1 MVVTSTAHC
10 NWILQASY
18 TVSSTT
24 KTNQRISG
32 APQFCDRFL
41 TNFMSWSHVNIT
53 FHFSSWGWRGLLETF
68 FSKFLWWVR
77 IGCPRVCPDTFWI
90 LTDAETLYLQNSH
103 KKSLELE
110 HQNTDSRIKE
120 KGIHPRDQYS
130 LSILTKMLLL
140 TTLWVTS
147 FLALKGGFSYSN

>member
-24 KTNQRISG
+24 KTNQRISE
-32 APQFCDRFL
+32 ASQFCNRFL
-41 TNFMSWSHVNIT
+41 TNFMSWSHVSVT

-68 FSKFLWWVR
+68 FSKFLWVR
-77 IGCPRVCPDTFWI
+77 IGCPRVCPNTFWI

-103 KKSLELE
+103 KNLWSWNIRIQTQE
-110 HQNTDSRIKE
+110 SRKREFTPEIN
-120 KGIHPRDQYS
+120 IAY
-130 LSILTKMLLL
+130 L
-140 TTLWVTS
+140 
-147 FLALKGGFSYSN
+147 Y